1 MSIEEAAVVDHL
13 AMSKVDEV
21 AVLLISDHLDWADE
35 ASHFELFEQKI
46 SKYLDFIR
54 SGQLLEVLPR
64 AKDRPIRIELVQQYK
79 PTENALRFLNAAQQ
93 QLAEMGLEFTF
104 HPLPAGYRRP
114 S

>member
-1 MSIEEAAVVDHL
+1 MSIEDSGVIDSIGV
-13 AMSKVDEV
+13 SKVDQK

-35 ASHFELFEQKI
+35 KGHFEVFEQKI
-46 SKYLDFIR
+46 SKYLDFIK
-54 SGQLLEVLPR
+54 SGQLLETLPH

-79 PTENALRFLNAAQQ
+79 PTENGLRFLNAAKQ